1 MFALICSK
9 TVALAISLAPS
20 GPLEQ
25 FRKLPTPE
33 AMHQEITSRLVAN
46 YRKLLSTA
54 TKGRK
59 QLEEHPDPQVRESQL
74 ALAGWLKE
82 KEAYYQRR
90 IE

>member
-1 MFALICSK
+1 
-9 TVALAISLAPS
+9 
-20 GPLEQ
+20 
-25 FRKLPTPE
+25 
-33 AMHQEITSRLVAN
+33 MHQEITSRLVAN

-90 IE
+90 IEKLEGGTLAPPVRVMPLERPRPQPPAPKPPVRD